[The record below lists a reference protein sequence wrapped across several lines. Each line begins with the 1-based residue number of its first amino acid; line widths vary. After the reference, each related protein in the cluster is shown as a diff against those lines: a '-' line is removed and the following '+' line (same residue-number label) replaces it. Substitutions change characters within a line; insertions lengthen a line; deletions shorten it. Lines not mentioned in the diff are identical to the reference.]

1 MFSSS
6 RLKLVDQK
14 QNRKSIP
21 KTLSIP
27 KGYVLG
33 ISWQTGC
40 GPLYQLFVDVDAK
53 GFNSSVVVVV
63 GLVLGGQGKGQILRK
78 QLDHIITR
86 IAGSDKRKLS
96 ICRLPRSKVGFS

>member
-1 MFSSS
+1 MTTFWTRNNST
-6 RLKLVDQK
+6 
-14 QNRKSIP
+14 
-21 KTLSIP
+21 TLSIP

-33 ISWQTGC
+33 ISWHTGC

-86 IAGSDKRKLS
+86 IAGFLF
-96 ICRLPRSKVGFS
+96 VGYQEVK